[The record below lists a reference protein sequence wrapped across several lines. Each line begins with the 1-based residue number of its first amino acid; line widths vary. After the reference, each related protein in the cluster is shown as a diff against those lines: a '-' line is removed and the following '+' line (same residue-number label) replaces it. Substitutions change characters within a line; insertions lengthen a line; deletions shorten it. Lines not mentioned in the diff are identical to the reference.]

1 MAADL
6 TKALQIYIG
15 ICLLLYVGG
24 VRVIG
29 GDNFDIIDNFVEANE
44 TSTGHVIVNPDM
56 VDSLPTTFEKS
67 GSSQVLD
74 FIDSLG
80 TLGSMIAFVINLVFT
95 PLALFTSAGMP
106 GDIVILI
113 GVPIMIGLF
122 LGIAYFIRSGS

>member
-29 GDNFDIIDNFVEANE
+29 GDNFEIIDDFVLANE
-44 TSTGHVIVNPDM
+44 TATGHVVVNPDM

-80 TLGSMIAFVINLVFT
+80 TLGSMIGFVINIVFT
-95 PLALFTSAGMP
+95 PLALFTSAGLP
-106 GDIVILI
+106 SDIVILI
-113 GVPIMIGLF
+113 GLPIMIGLF

>member
-6 TKALQIYIG
+6 TKALQIYIA

-29 GDNFDIIDNFVEANE
+29 GDNFDIVDNFVIANE
-44 TSTGHVIVNPDM
+44 TDNGHVVVNPDM
-56 VDSLPTTFEKS
+56 VGSLPTTFEKT
-67 GSSQVLD
+67 GSSTVLD

-80 TLGSMIAFVINLVFT
+80 TLGQMIGFVINIVFT

-106 GDIVILI
+106 GNIVILI
-113 GVPIMIGLF
+113 GIPIMIGLF

>member
-6 TKALQIYIG
+6 TKALQIYIA

-29 GDNFDIIDNFVEANE
+29 GDNFDIVDNFIEANA
-44 TSTGHVIVNPDM
+44 TDDGHVVVNADF

-80 TLGSMIAFVINLVFT
+80 TLGQLIGFIINIVFT

-106 GDIVILI
+106 TDIVLLVGI
-113 GVPIMIGLF
+113 PIMISLF